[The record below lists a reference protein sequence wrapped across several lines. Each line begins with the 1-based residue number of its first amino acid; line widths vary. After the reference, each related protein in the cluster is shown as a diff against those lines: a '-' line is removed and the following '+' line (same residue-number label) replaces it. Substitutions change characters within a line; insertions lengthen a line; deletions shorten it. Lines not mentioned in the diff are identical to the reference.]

1 MWKTTHSCP
10 AALNAQIGSQKLKR
24 LAGMLLAF
32 PIIVTMTVVWIY
44 FAYWRTD
51 PLIHF
56 IHMIWVLGF
65 WMTGTVA
72 MFAFIIPAR
81 LKLGLPIPIL
91 LFAFI
96 ALSLAIYFTPLSRF
110 TDLFPSQTGWFLP
123 ASIGSLSVLTSDLFV
138 LRFRNKIS

>member
-1 MWKTTHSCP
+1 MWKTTHSLP
-10 AALNAQIGSQKLKR
+10 ALIAQIGSQKLKR

-32 PIIVTMTVVWIY
+32 PIIVTMTVLWIY

-65 WMTGTVA
+65 WMAGTVA

-81 LKLGLPIPIL
+81 LKLGFPISIL

-96 ALSLAIYFTPLSRF
+96 TFSLAIYFTPLSRF
-110 TDLFPSQTGWFLP
+110 IDLFPSQTGWILP
-123 ASIGSLSVLTSDLFV
+123 TLIGSLSIIMSELFV
-138 LRFRNKIS
+138 LRFRNRIS